1 MKDEFEI
8 EEYFLQATCYAIMLE
23 ERTGIQ
29 ISNIVILMS
38 CDDGSILVFQQKP
51 KKYIKKLMETINL
64 YTSENKS
71 SVEVCNER

>member
-8 EEYFLQATCYAIMLE
+8 EEYFLQATCYAIMVE

-38 CDDGSILVFQQKP
+38 CDDGSTLVFQQKP
-51 KKYIKKLMETINL
+51 KKYIKKLMETIQI
-64 YTSENKS
+64 YTSENKG